1 MIDSARSWIEPCSQ
15 ENYTKRYHRLIL
27 KLAQEGQFCS
37 RSLKRLR
44 ELLRQ
49 FELEAEEI
57 APNSVRLLREQSS
70 EQLEHAALCSA
81 HPDATCSL
89 RPSSALSLPG
99 APRILG
105 LERIIAGDESDEG
118 EASSYVYRRT
128 G

>member
-49 FELEAEEI
+49 FELEAEDI
-57 APNSVRLLREQSS
+57 APNSVRLLREQLS

-81 HPDATCSL
+81 HPDRRYVLLAAVK
-89 RPSSALSLPG
+89 R
-99 APRILG
+99 
-105 LERIIAGDESDEG
+105 LELAGSTPHSRFGKDHRG
-118 EASSYVYRRT
+118 
-128 G
+128 

>member
-1 MIDSARSWIEPCSQ
+1 VIDSARSWIEPCRQ

-44 ELLRQ
+44 ELVRQ
-49 FELEAEEI
+49 FELEA
-57 APNSVRLLREQSS
+57 S
-70 EQLEHAALCSA
+70 
-81 HPDATCSL
+81 CSL

-118 EASSYVYRRT
+118 EARSYVYRRT